1 MDKQIVEQKLESLR
15 RCIERIQG
23 KQPLS
28 ANDLE
33 TDIDKQDIISLNLSR
48 AVQLTV
54 DIGVHII
61 SGLSSQ
67 VPETMGQ
74 TFEVLAD
81 KHVISKELAIRLK
94 KSVGFRNI
102 AVHNYDAINWDI
114 VHSIVQLH
122 LKDFSEFAKAILV
135 WQDKNNYKMC
145 FQIKQFIGDPPTAHS
160 AQAETI
166 QAVLGRGHKGS
177 RLEIC
182 RVQHNALRAR
192 GLR

>member
-23 KQPLS
+23 KQPLTV
-28 ANDLE
+28 NDLE

-67 VPETMGQ
+67 VPDTMGQ

-81 KHVISKELAIRLK
+81 KHVIPKELATRLK

-122 LKDFSEFAKAILV
+122 LKDFSEFAKAILI
-135 WQDKNNYKMC
+135 WQDKNN
-145 FQIKQFIGDPPTAHS
+145 
-160 AQAETI
+160 
-166 QAVLGRGHKGS
+166 
-177 RLEIC
+177 
-182 RVQHNALRAR
+182 
-192 GLR
+192 

>member
-23 KQPLS
+23 KQPLTV
-28 ANDLE
+28 NDLE
-33 TDIDKQDIISLNLSR
+33 TDIDKQDIIALNLSR

-67 VPETMGQ
+67 VPDTMGQ

-81 KHVISKELAIRLK
+81 KQVLPKELATRLK

-102 AVHNYDAINWDI
+102 AVHNYDAINWHI

-122 LKDFSEFAKAILV
+122 LKDFSEFAKAILI
-135 WQDKNNYKMC
+135 WHDKNN
-145 FQIKQFIGDPPTAHS
+145 
-160 AQAETI
+160 
-166 QAVLGRGHKGS
+166 
-177 RLEIC
+177 
-182 RVQHNALRAR
+182 
-192 GLR
+192 